1 MRFRQYLGAKIYAI
15 FRLKTR
21 RRFLPYKVQFIAR
34 FTQDSA
40 CAFHRFFQ
48 NDLQAIFRILLDE
61 ISRLQYN
68 KIMKNEKSKLQ
79 KNLTKQLVLSI
90 ALTVMLPLGIA
101 MTIVG
106 ATRKEEGGA
115 LFTAIMAIGIVFVVL
130 GFYGSP
136 IAWVRYAPQKRYA
149 RIIDAIKREGFRDA
163 TEIANHLSMQPNE
176 VIDAVRVCIDK
187 QYLCDY
193 TIEDTKILPLN
204 NRPDDIGVY
213 TVQCPYCGG
222 ITQTSNNLQVKC
234 EYCGRMI
241 DVEKK

>member
-1 MRFRQYLGAKIYAI
+1 
-15 FRLKTR
+15 
-21 RRFLPYKVQFIAR
+21 
-34 FTQDSA
+34 
-40 CAFHRFFQ
+40 
-48 NDLQAIFRILLDE
+48 
-61 ISRLQYN
+61 
-68 KIMKNEKSKLQ
+68 MKNEKSKLQ

-90 ALTVMLPLGIA
+90 TLTVMLPLGIA

-136 IAWVRYAPQKRYA
+136 MAWVRYAPQKRYA